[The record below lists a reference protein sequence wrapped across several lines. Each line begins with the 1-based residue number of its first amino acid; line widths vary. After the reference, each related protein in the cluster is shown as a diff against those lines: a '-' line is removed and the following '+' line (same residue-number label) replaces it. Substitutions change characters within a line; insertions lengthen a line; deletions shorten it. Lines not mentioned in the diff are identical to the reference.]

1 MQSSATL
8 HCMDSRYGLSRKKK
22 WWYTDCWIS
31 LSLINGFTPAQTCT
45 EETELTAHGTSLLV
59 QEHHFHHP
67 KAWAYY
73 SKLNSTECH
82 DTSNF
87 SHREQPTTGEI
98 GVQLLATH
106 IMACC
111 AGAVII
117 PIPLSGNRDSILIE
131 TWLYTILSKSLL
143 TICPLQESMGEESF
157 WSPAWC

>member
-1 MQSSATL
+1 
-8 HCMDSRYGLSRKKK
+8 MDSPEKKNGD
-22 WWYTDCWIS
+22 TQTVGS
-31 LSLINGFTPAQTCT
+31 HLSLINGFTPAQTCT
-45 EETELTAHGTSLLV
+45 EETELTAHGTTSLLV

-67 KAWAYY
+67 KAWAYC
-73 SKLNSTECH
+73 SKPNSTECH

-117 PIPLSGNRDSILIE
+117 PIPLSGDRDSILIE
-131 TWLYTILSKSLL
+131 TWLYTILSVPPYNLPPSRVHGWRIIL
-143 TICPLQESMGEESF
+143 ESGMMLNPHF
-157 WSPAWC
+157 QHTLHI